1 MPTRMVPTLAVC
13 ELCSQPSFLSPLKL
27 GSFQIAKSCERVL
40 QRFTAAPQ
48 ASSLLE
54 PFSGVWNPFRP
65 RRHRV
70 SAQPYRAIMR
80 DRFGT
85 WQEVVGAAPRP

>member
-1 MPTRMVPTLAVC
+1 MVPTLAVC

-54 PFSGVWNPFRP
+54 PFRGVWNPFRP

-70 SAQPYRAIMR
+70 SPSPTVRSCATAS
-80 DRFGT
+80 
-85 WQEVVGAAPRP
+85 APGRRWSARHRVP